1 MTEPRGKPQPLEGAV
16 EVAKV
21 SSSMAR
27 GVGVTVA
34 VIVALLTAMA
44 FLYLRLTE
52 RERRNVLSA
61 RESSAI
67 ALADLFS
74 ENARAPIDFRDE
86 ESARKAAETLR
97 TNPSVLAS
105 AIYLRDAE
113 LPFAAY
119 HQGTASL
126 PPAQA
131 PGTVAWIPASDPNL
145 LRVSRTVAAELAGNP
160 SLGCVVVDFSLE
172 QENKAFAEGRR
183 TLLALSLGMAAGLFV
198 VLGVILRVSHAAAE
212 ASRRAT
218 EKALLDQEFA
228 NDELKRLD
236 KLKDEF
242 LANTSHELRTPL
254 HGILGLTEAVLRREG
269 DDLDHASREHLEM
282 ALASGRRLASLV
294 NDILDFSKLRHQK
307 LTLRNKV
314 IDVRAAVDLVLTVT
328 LPLAQPKGLTL
339 RNDVGR
345 DVLVLA
351 DESRLQQ
358 ILTNLVGNAVK
369 FTPSGAIALSARVEG
384 DRVVLSVKDSGIGIP
399 KDAQERI
406 FESFQQG
413 DGSTA
418 REFGGTGLGLAVTR
432 QLVGLHGGCVSVES
446 TPGQG
451 STFAF
456 DLPAASDDAVADG
469 TGSVLMLAAEASK
482 QIALSAAPS
491 RSSDLSS
498 KPRAPYRGK
507 LLVADDDP
515 VNIEVLRAQ
524 LDPEGYVLVVARDGQ
539 QAIDAFYKEGPFD
552 GLLLD
557 VMMPKLTGPQVAER
571 IRKEY
576 PAGALP
582 IVMLTA
588 KSRPED
594 AVIGMRAGANDYLS
608 KPFHREELLT
618 RLAVHIDAARTL
630 RAVER
635 FMSPA
640 LARLVGA
647 AHPSM
652 LQLGQGSGRTL
663 GLVRVAI
670 RGLAEMSARLDEAT
684 LFSRLGEIVR
694 ILASTFEEHGA
705 IVEAIVDDEFCVL
718 VEAPSYEMLKAARKA
733 LTRVEPHMSRHL
745 HVSVALHSGH
755 VKLGVLGDDHWVTVR
770 TVGESVL
777 TVGAL
782 GRWAVAR
789 GFDIILTDSLLSK
802 LEGRPLVRRLGTARL
817 GAEGHPV
824 TVFESVDANDTRVNL
839 DELVDA
845 VEAGRH
851 AEVEAALVN
860 LDAHDPLVI
869 LLAEQCAQGQTELRV
884 HAF

>member
-1 MTEPRGKPQPLEGAV
+1 MSDESKNDRVPDSAS

-34 VIVALLTAMA
+34 VVLALLVAMA
-44 FLYLRLTE
+44 FLYVRLTE

-67 ALADLFS
+67 ALADLLA
-74 ENARAPIDFRDE
+74 ENAQAPIAFRDD
-86 ESARKAAETLR
+86 ESARKAAEVLR
-97 TNPSVLAS
+97 SNPSVIAS
-105 AIYLRDAE
+105 AIYISGAE
-113 LPFAAY
+113 VPFAAY
-119 HQGTASL
+119 HQPSASL
-126 PPAQA
+126 PPLQEAGVAAWLPSAA
-131 PGTVAWIPASDPNL
+131 PQV
-145 LRVSRTVAAELAGNP
+145 LRVSRAVASDVAGASP
-160 SLGCVVVDFSLE
+160 VGTVVVDFSLE
-172 QENKAFAEGRR
+172 AENKAFAEGRR
-183 TLLALSLGMAAGLFV
+183 TLLGLSLGVAAGLIV
-198 VLGVILRVSHAAAE
+198 VLGVILQIFHAAAE

-228 NDELKRLD
+228 NQELKRLD

-269 DDLDHASREHLEM
+269 DDLDDASRQHLEM
-282 ALASGRRLASLV
+282 ALAAGRRLASLV

-307 LTLRNKV
+307 LTLRTKV
-314 IDVRAAVDLVLTVT
+314 IDVRAAVDLVLTVA
-328 LPLAQPKGLTL
+328 LPLAQPKGLVL
-339 RNDVGR
+339 RNEVDR
-345 DVLVLA
+345 EMLVVA

-369 FTPSGAIALSARVEG
+369 FTPSGEVLVSATKDGSRVFI
-384 DRVVLSVKDSGIGIP
+384 RVKDSGIGVAV
-399 KDAQERI
+399 DARARI
-406 FESFQQG
+406 FESFEQG

-432 QLVGLHGGCVSVES
+432 QLVGLHGGQISVES
-446 TPGQG
+446 EPGKG
-451 STFAF
+451 STFTF
-456 DLPAASDDAVADG
+456 DLPLASDDAVADRS
-469 TGSVLMLAAEASK
+469 GSILMLAAEASK
-482 QIALSAAPS
+482 RMAMTAAPS
-491 RSSDLSS
+491 PLSDLT
-498 KPRAPYRGK
+498 PRHRATFRGK
-507 LLVADDDP
+507 LLIADDDP

-524 LDPEGYVLVVARDGQ
+524 LDPEGYELVVARDGQ
-539 QAIDAFYKEGPFD
+539 QAVDAFYKEGPFD

-594 AVIGMRAGANDYLS
+594 AVVGMRAGANDYLG

-618 RLAVHIDAARTL
+618 RLAVHLDAARTL

-647 AHPSM
+647 SHPSM

-663 GLVRVAI
+663 GLIRVAI
-670 RGLAEMSARLDEAT
+670 RGLAETSARLDEAT
-684 LFSRLGEIVR
+684 LFARLGEVVR
-694 ILASTFEEHGA
+694 TLASTFEEHGA

-733 LTRVEPHMSRHL
+733 IQRVEPHLSGRLHL
-745 HVSVALHSGH
+745 AVALHSGH
-755 VKLGVLGDDHWVTVR
+755 VKLGVLGDDQWVTVR

-789 GFDIILTDSLLSK
+789 GFDVVLTDGLLSR
-802 LEGRPLVRRLGTARL
+802 LEARPSVRRLGTARL
-817 GAEGHPV
+817 GPEGHPV
-824 TVFESVDANDTRVNL
+824 TVYESLDASDARESL
-839 DELVDA
+839 DVLVDA
-845 VEAGRH
+845 VEAG
-851 AEVEAALVN
+851 EFTVVEKTLGEH
-860 LDAHDPLVI
+860 DPHDPLVR
-869 LLAEQCAQGQTELRV
+869 LLTAQCAQRSREIVFHGY
-884 HAF
+884 